1 MHSLVRRIPMALGP
15 ILGGICIGLWGERN
29 GVRVAFGAALLLSGL
44 AAILQQV
51 LIEEDNPKETEG
63 EVTVTP
69 DLAILSLGVE
79 AQADS
84 VAQAQSEASTAMNA
98 IITELNTQGIENN
111 DIQTQY
117 FSIYPTR
124 RWDPDTGEEELT
136 GYRVTNMVT
145 VKVRDVENTGPIIDA
160 VAAAGGNYIRI
171 NNIELTVDDPVPYQ
185 KEAREKALAD
195 AQEKAQ
201 QIADSAGLKLGTPTY
216 VAESS
221 SYNPYT
227 TEFGMGIPAP
237 VIITESGASISPGE
251 TTITVT
257 MQVAYGID

>member
-1 MHSLVRRIPMALGP
+1 MTFVLEDAVMKKRILYPAGIILIAIIFVGVSGCDSITGPANSNVPLGTQQT
-15 ILGGICIGLWGERN
+15 GIWVTG
-29 GVRVAFGAALLLSGL
+29 
-44 AAILQQV
+44 
-51 LIEEDNPKETEG
+51 EG
-63 EVTVTP
+63 EVIVIP
-69 DLAILSLGVE
+69 DLAILSVGVE
-79 AQADS
+79 AQADT
-84 VAQAQSEASTAMNA
+84 VAQAQSEASTAMNE
-98 IITELNTQGIENN
+98 ILTTLRSSGVEEN

-136 GYRVTNMVT
+136 GYQVTNMVT
-145 VKVRDVENTGPIIDA
+145 VKVRVVEDTGTIIDA

-171 NNIELTVDDPVPYQ
+171 NNIEFTVDDPVPYQ

-201 QIADSAGLKLGTPTY
+201 QIADSADLKLGTPTY
-216 VAESS
+216 IAESS

-227 TEFGMGIPAP
+227 TEFSMGIPAP
-237 VIITESGASISPGE
+237 IIITESGSSISPGE

-257 MQVAYGID
+257 MQVAYDID